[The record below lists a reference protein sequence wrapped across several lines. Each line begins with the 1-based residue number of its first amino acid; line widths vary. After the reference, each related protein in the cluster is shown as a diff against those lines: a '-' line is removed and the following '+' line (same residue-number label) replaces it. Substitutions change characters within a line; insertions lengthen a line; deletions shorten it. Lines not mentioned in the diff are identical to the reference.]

1 MKGVKLWFIFFTLLS
16 IPQLYLE
23 SSLLPMGNLYP
34 KEVEAQATLKLYYL
48 TNSSGPVAVI
58 RVSLCPKQ
66 THP

>member
-1 MKGVKLWFIFFTLLS
+1 
-16 IPQLYLE
+16 
-23 SSLLPMGNLYP
+23 MGNLCP